1 MIPHRA
7 GAAGAFA
14 LLLFATTACGGGSGD
29 SGGSG
34 GDGELNVMMY
44 QDSLAVVQ
52 KNAAERFNENHEDV
66 EAVVNEVPGDGYED
80 KLRTVMGSGQ
90 SPDMFFNWGGGSI
103 EAYVDQEMLLP
114 LGATLQENPEMEE
127 AFIPSILEA
136 GKVNDTQ
143 YGIPLRGT
151 QPVMLF
157 FNEQVFED
165 AGAEPPETWQDL
177 LDLVDTFKD
186 EGVTPFALGGATPWT
201 EQMWMQ
207 YLVDRQGGYEV
218 FQRIQNGD
226 SEGWRD
232 PAVLEAAETVQDLV
246 DRGAF
251 GDNYASVSYEEGGAS
266 ALLSEGK
273 AAMHLMGSWEYSTQL
288 ADAEEFAKEDLGY
301 AAFPAMPDGDGAP
314 QAVVGNPTNFFSVTD
329 DGDSEAEVD
338 FLKQT
343 YTDEYV
349 QDMVENGEVPTT
361 DNSEEMIEEHSPNPD
376 FATFQYRMVRDA
388 PTFQL
393 SWDQALDRS
402 VAEPMV
408 TEIERLFN
416 KQVTPEEFVD
426 NVAALQ

>member
-1 MIPHRA
+1 MTPHRA
-7 GAAGAFA
+7 GTAGALA
-14 LLLFATTACGGGSGD
+14 LLLFTATACGG

-34 GDGELNVMMY
+34 GGDGEMNVLMY

-52 KNAAERFNENHEDV
+52 KNAAKRFNQEHDSTK
-66 EAVVNEVPGDGYED
+66 AVIQEVPGDGYED

-90 SPDMFFNWGGGSI
+90 APDMFFNWGGGSI
-103 EAYVDQEMLLP
+103 EPYIEQEMLLP
-114 LGATLQENPEMEE
+114 LGATLQANPEMEE

-143 YGIPLRGT
+143 YGVPLRGT

-157 FNEQVFED
+157 YNEQVFED
-165 AGAEPPETWQDL
+165 AGVEPPETWQDI
-177 LDLVDTFKD
+177 LDLVDTFKK

-207 YLVDRQGGYEV
+207 YLVDRKGGHEV

-226 SEGWRD
+226 PEGWRD

-251 GDNYASVSYEEGGAS
+251 GENYASVSYEEGAAS
-266 ALLSEGK
+266 ALLSEGR

-288 ADAEEFAKEDLGY
+288 ADAPEFAEEHLGY
-301 AAFPAMPDGDGAP
+301 TAFPELPDGDGNP

-329 DGDSEAEVD
+329 DGDTEAEVD

-343 YTDEYV
+343 YSDPYV
-349 QDMVENGEVPTT
+349 KEMVENGEVPTT
-361 DNSEEMIEEHSPNPD
+361 TNAEQMIEKHSPNPD
-376 FATFQYRMVRDA
+376 FATYQYEMVRDA

-393 SWDQALDRS
+393 SWDQALPRS
-402 VAEPMV
+402 QAEPMV
-408 TEIERLFN
+408 TEIEKLFN
-416 KQVTPEEFVD
+416 KQSTPEEFVD

>member
-14 LLLFATTACGGGSGD
+14 LLLFATTACGG
-29 SGGSG
+29 SGGNG
-34 GDGELNVMMY
+34 GSADDGELNVMMY

-52 KNAAERFNENHEDV
+52 KNAAKRFNENHEDIK
-66 EAVVNEVPGDGYED
+66 AVVNEVPGDGYED
-80 KLRTVMGSGQ
+80 KLRTVMGSGE

-103 EAYVDQEMLLP
+103 ESYVEQEMLLP
-114 LGATLQENPEMEE
+114 LGATLQENPEMKE
-127 AFIPSILEA
+127 AFIPSIFEA

-157 FNEQVFED
+157 YNEQVFED
-165 AGAEPPETWQDL
+165 AGVEPPETWQDL
-177 LDLVDTFKD
+177 LDLVDTFKE

-207 YLVDRQGGYEV
+207 YLVDRLGGYEV

-232 PAVLEAAETVQDLV
+232 PAVLEAAEMVQDLV

-251 GDNYASVSYEEGGAS
+251 GDNYASVSYTEGAAS

-288 ADAEEFAKEDLGY
+288 ADAEEFAKNDLGY
-301 AAFPAMPDGDGAP
+301 TAFPALPDGEGNP

-343 YTDEYV
+343 YSDEYV
-349 QDMVENGEVPTT
+349 QDMVENGEVPATA
-361 DNSEEMIEEHSPNPD
+361 NSEEMIQEHSPNPD
-376 FATFQYRMVRDA
+376 YATFQYQMVRDA

-408 TEIERLFN
+408 TEIEKLFN

-426 NVAALQ
+426 NVAALK

>member
-14 LLLFATTACGGGSGD
+14 LLLFATTACGGSGG

-34 GDGELNVMMY
+34 GDGELTVMMY

-52 KNAAERFNENHEDV
+52 KDAAKRFNEDHDAK
-66 EAVVNEVPGDGYED
+66 AVINEVPADGYED

-90 SPDMFFNWGGGSI
+90 SPDVFFNWGGGSI
-103 EAYVDQEMLLP
+103 EPYVEQEMLLP

-157 FNEQVFED
+157 YNEQVFED
-165 AGAEPPETWQDL
+165 AGAEPPESWDDL
-177 LDLVDTFKD
+177 LDLIDTFKD

-207 YLVDRQGGYEV
+207 YLVDRKGGHSV

-226 SEGWRD
+226 PEGWRD
-232 PAVLEAAETVQDLV
+232 PAVLDAAETVQDLV
-246 DRGAF
+246 ERGAF
-251 GDNYASVSYEEGGAS
+251 GDNFASVSYDEGAAS

-273 AAMHLMGSWEYSTQL
+273 AAMHLMGSWEYSTHL
-288 ADAEEFAKEDLGY
+288 ADAEEFAKGDLGY
-301 AAFPAMPDGDGAP
+301 TTFPALPDGEGNP

-329 DGDSEAEVD
+329 DGETEAEVD

-343 YTDEYV
+343 YSEAYV

-361 DNSEEMIEEHSPNPD
+361 TNSEEMIEKHAPNPD
-376 FATFQYRMVRDA
+376 FATFQYEMVRDA

-393 SWDQALDRS
+393 SWDQALPRS
-402 VAEPMV
+402 VAQPMV
-408 TEIERLFN
+408 TEIEKLFN
-416 KQVTPEEFVD
+416 EQVTPEEFVD